1 MVKKIVL
8 IIIVLA
14 VAFLSL
20 SELKAGKKAAE
31 SVTTVGAPIEISL
44 PQPGKTAEQET
55 QPEQQENVGMSE
67 DQQRALIMD
76 HYDLWA
82 EAWSYG
88 EDWFYTVTDLDHNGR
103 LEVITAS
110 LQGSGLYTYAEIWE
124 VREDFSG
131 IAKCTDSLGEGE
143 AYPDIITEATSC
155 FYDEA
160 SGLYWYLFD
169 DVARSGMA
177 ENYTAKVAL
186 CLDNGA
192 IELHYINSKYE
203 KYEDAD
209 SEPQVSYGDGE
220 GNPITKEEYEQ
231 TVANWAV
238 GMTMSDYAL
247 EWTEVRANN

>member
-1 MVKKIVL
+1 MIKKIIL

-20 SELKAGKKAAE
+20 SELKAGREAAGD
-31 SVTTVGAPIEISL
+31 VTTVGEPIEIGL
-44 PQPGKTAEQET
+44 PLPGKPAEQET
-55 QPEQQENVGMSE
+55 EPEQQEDSAASE
-67 DQQRALIMD
+67 DQQRAIIMD

-88 EDWFYTVTDLDHNGR
+88 TDWFYTITDLDHNGR
-103 LEVITAS
+103 LEVVTAS
-110 LQGSGLYTYAEIWE
+110 LQGSGLYTYADIWE

-131 IAKCTDSLGEGE
+131 IAECKDSLGEGE
-143 AYPDIITEATSC
+143 AYPDIITETASC
-155 FYDEA
+155 FHDES

-177 ENYTAKVAL
+177 EYYSSKVAL

-192 IELHYINSKYE
+192 VELHYINSKYE

-231 TVANWAV
+231 AVANWAT
-238 GMTMSDYAL
+238 GMTMSDFYL